1 MDSLIATASPLI
13 RRVMSPGQAMRR
25 SQFEQ
30 LPLPP
35 HCVVFLGDSITEQG
49 VWEEWFPEL
58 ATLNRGI
65 GGDTVS
71 GVTARLATAINEPTA
86 ISLLVG
92 TNDLSGFGASRDT
105 SAIAA
110 QLRNL
115 VEELR
120 RRTPDAALLV
130 NSVMPRGRSMAHRV
144 IALNAE
150 VTRIAA
156 DVGATYLDLWP
167 ILADRDGGLRDE
179 LSLDHLHLNGPG
191 YEAWVTALRPLL
203 SSLLAATDQ
212 PVEDGR

>member
-1 MDSLIATASPLI
+1 VDSLIATASPLI
-13 RRVMSPGQAMRR
+13 RRVMAPGQAMRR

-35 HCVVFLGDSITEQG
+35 GCVVFLGDSITEQG
-49 VWEEWFPEL
+49 IWEQWLPEL

-71 GVTARLATAINEPTA
+71 GVTARLATAINEPAA

-130 NSVMPRGRSMAHRV
+130 NSVMPRGKSMAHRV

-150 VTRIAA
+150 VARIAEDA
-156 DVGATYLDLWP
+156 GATYLDLWP

-179 LSLDHLHLNGPG
+179 FSLDHVHLNGPG
-191 YEAWVTALRPLL
+191 YEAWVAALRPLL
-203 SSLLAATDQ
+203 SSL
-212 PVEDGR
+212 PVGTGQSPEGG